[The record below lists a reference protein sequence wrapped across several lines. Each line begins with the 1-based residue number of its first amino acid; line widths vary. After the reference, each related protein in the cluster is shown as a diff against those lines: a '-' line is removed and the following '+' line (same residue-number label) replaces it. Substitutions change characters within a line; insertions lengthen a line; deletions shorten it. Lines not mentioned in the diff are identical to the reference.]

1 MTSKQ
6 RPCSSRPQPSTP
18 PQIVYSC
25 EICGQDLHSESH
37 MKHHVKTTHLEDTT
51 NSTEEA
57 AIILPLQ
64 HSGAKIRK
72 KSEIY
77 ESHIILF
84 GSTVGQKI

>member
-6 RPCSSRPQPSTP
+6 RPLPSCTSSSRRSPRPSTP

-25 EICGQDLHSESH
+25 EICGQDLHSENH

-57 AIILPLQ
+57 IILPL

-72 KSEIY
+72 K
-77 ESHIILF
+77 
-84 GSTVGQKI
+84 

>member
-6 RPCSSRPQPSTP
+6 RPLPSCTSSSRRSPRPSTP

-25 EICGQDLHSESH
+25 EICGQDLHSENH

-57 AIILPLQ
+57 IILPLQ

-72 KSEIY
+72 K
-77 ESHIILF
+77 
-84 GSTVGQKI
+84 